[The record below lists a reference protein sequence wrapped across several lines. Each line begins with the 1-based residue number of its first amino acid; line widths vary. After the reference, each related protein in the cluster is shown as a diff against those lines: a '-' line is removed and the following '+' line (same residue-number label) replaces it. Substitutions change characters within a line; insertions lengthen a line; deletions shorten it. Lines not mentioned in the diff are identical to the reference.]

1 MALTINYLKARHK
14 TIEQIK
20 CLRIETAIY
29 QGTVNVTEHINFQ
42 DIGKEFELTV
52 AEYENLIKEAQ
63 VTTDLALKR
72 LYKIN

>member
-1 MALTINYLKARHK
+1 MALTINYLKARQK

-29 QGTVNVTEHINFQ
+29 KGTVDVTEHINFQ

-52 AEYENLIKEAQ
+52 AEYENLVIEAQ
-63 VTTDLALKR
+63 VLTDLALKR
-72 LYKIN
+72 FFQVN

>member
-1 MALTINYLKARHK
+1 MALTINYLKARQK

-52 AEYENLIKEAQ
+52 AEYEDLVMEAQ
-63 VTTDLALKR
+63 TITDLALKR

>member
-14 TIEQIK
+14 TLELIK

-29 QGTVNVTEHINFQ
+29 RGIIDITEHINFQ
-42 DIGKEFELTV
+42 DIGKEFELTI

-63 VTTDLALKR
+63 VITDLALKR